1 MHCYTSGKGIETACL
16 AHSGRS
22 NREYALKLSLKNSK
36 VMQARLNTYAGMELN
51 NKTLQDRIASIDWN
65 KAEVNFNESQY
76 DL

>member
-1 MHCYTSGKGIETACL
+1 MHCYTVKGIETSCL
-16 AHSGRS
+16 VNSGRS
-22 NREYALKLSLKNSK
+22 IFLHALKLSLKNSK